1 VGLEQNQER
10 EQEQEQRRG
19 RPKAQ
24 KATSRANKQGLLELA
39 CSLGNEQR
47 FWRRSGFSPSPVKR
61 FTAKFICGSRL
72 PDYTRLQE
80 KENTTKLLLKK
91 LQLSMLV

>member
-1 VGLEQNQER
+1 VGLEQSQER
-10 EQEQEQRRG
+10 EQEHEQRG

-24 KATSRANKQGLLELA
+24 KAPSRANKQGLLELA

-72 PDYTRLQE
+72 PDYTQLQE
-80 KENTTKLLLKK
+80 KENTTKLLLK
-91 LQLSMLV
+91 